1 MKVKSNRLVDRA
13 EPAKIPLYQKMK
25 DDLVQRVLSGEWRPG
40 ELVPSETALANE
52 YSVSVGTARKA
63 IEQLA
68 QERMVV
74 RQRGR
79 GTTIAT
85 NRGGSTKPFRFLKFF
100 SRDHIRTEESIYLEI
115 MPGKATAQEAKSF
128 GLEAGAPVARMVRL
142 RAANKMPM
150 LIERA
155 AIREDLCPKASQL
168 ITLHRPVSISS
179 FLDRMFNILI
189 MRIDEKICAALAD
202 EEDIKHL
209 GAAAGDPV
217 LAVERL
223 SYDLAGRLIQISQ
236 LHVAKEAYYAT
247 STK

>member
-1 MKVKSNRLVDRA
+1 MKVKLNRSDDQLT
-13 EPAKIPLYQKMK
+13 PAKIPLYQKMK

-68 QERMVV
+68 QERLVV

-85 NRGGSTKPFRFLKFF
+85 NRGGAIKPFRFLKFY
-100 SRDHIRTEESIYLEI
+100 SMDDIRTEDSIYLDSRS
-115 MPGKATAQEAKSF
+115 GKATAQEAQSF
-128 GLEAGAPVARMVRL
+128 GIEEGAPVARMIRL
-142 RAANKMPM
+142 RAANQKPM
-150 LIERA
+150 LIERG

-168 ITLHRPVSISS
+168 LTLHHPISISS

-209 GAAAGDPV
+209 GLKKGDPV

-236 LHVAKEAYYAT
+236 LHVSKEAYY
-247 STK
+247 STITK

>member
-1 MKVKSNRLVDRA
+1 MKVKSNRLA
-13 EPAKIPLYQKMK
+13 ALATPAKIPLYQKMK
-25 DDLVQRVLSGEWRPG
+25 ENLVQRVLSGEWRPG

-68 QERMVV
+68 QERLVV

-85 NRGGSTKPFRFLKFF
+85 NRGGGIKPFRFLKFY
-100 SRDHIRTEESIYLEI
+100 SRDDVRTEESVYLESTQ
-115 MPGKATAQEAKSF
+115 GKASAQEAKSF
-128 GLEAGAPVARMVRL
+128 GIEVGAPVARMIRL
-142 RAANKMPM
+142 RAANQTPM

-155 AIREDLCPKASQL
+155 TIREDVCPKASQL

-202 EEDIKHL
+202 DQDIRHL
-209 GAAAGDPV
+209 GAAPGEPV

-236 LHVAKEAYYAT
+236 LHVCKEAYYAT

>member
-1 MKVKSNRLVDRA
+1 MKENLNRSIDDVT
-13 EPAKIPLYQKMK
+13 PAKIPLYQKMK
-25 DDLVQRVLSGEWRPG
+25 DDLVQRVLTGEWRPG
-40 ELVPSETALANE
+40 DLVPSETALAIE

-85 NRGGSTKPFRFLKFF
+85 NRGGTVKPFRFLKFY
-100 SRDHIRTEESIYLEI
+100 SWDHVRTEESVYLESRV
-115 MPGKATAQEAKSF
+115 GKASPQEARSF
-128 GLEAGAPVARMVRL
+128 GIEAGAPVARMIRL
-142 RAANKMPM
+142 RAAKQLPM

-155 AIREDLCPKASQL
+155 TIREDLCPKASQL

-189 MRIDEKICAALAD
+189 MRIDENICAALAD
-202 EEDIKHL
+202 DEDIKHL
-209 GAAAGDPV
+209 GAAPGEPV

-236 LHVAKEAYYAT
+236 LHVSKEAYYAT
-247 STK
+247 ITR